1 MVSANIHLARSEA
14 RDTVMGM
21 MAHVKLTTN
30 SNKQYTHDEFIK
42 VRNVVVRVLT
52 ETYNELSDGKGMS
65 ELLEETLNEVNNI
78 KTTQTVS
85 YKVVL
90 QESKDEAT
98 KATKA
103 ARKTNANAT
112 TIAPLIPDIEAA

>member
-1 MVSANIHLARSEA
+1 MVSTDVHLARGEA

-65 ELLEETLNEVNNI
+65 KYSKKPRT
-78 KTTQTVS
+78 KSTT
-85 YKVVL
+85 
-90 QESKDEAT
+90 SKQRRRSAT
-98 KATKA
+98 K
-103 ARKTNANAT
+103 
-112 TIAPLIPDIEAA
+112 

>member
-1 MVSANIHLARSEA
+1 MVSADVHLVCGEA

-30 SNKQYTHDEFIK
+30 SNKQYTHDEFLK
-42 VRNVVVRVLT
+42 VRNVVVRALT
-52 ETYNELSDGKGMS
+52 ETYKELSDGKGMS
-65 ELLEETLNEVNNI
+65 ELLEETPNKVSNI

-90 QESKDEAT
+90 K
-98 KATKA
+98 
-103 ARKTNANAT
+103 
-112 TIAPLIPDIEAA
+112 